1 MTDQEPAPNPP
12 EPEDR
17 IVETEHVM
25 KIDGKDV
32 RYTVTTG
39 TIVLREEMERPKGE
53 GESEGEKPR
62 ARVFFVAYTRKGVDD
77 PGKRPVT
84 FSFNGGPGSSSVWL
98 HLGLLG
104 PRRVSMGEIGELP
117 PPPYRTIDN
126 PYTLLDETDLVF
138 IDPVTTG
145 YSRPVE
151 GEKAKEFHTVKRDIE
166 SVGDFIRLYTT
177 RYRRWS
183 IAQVPDRRELRH
195 HARRRPRG
203 LPAGPPRHVPERHR
217 ADLGRAQ
224 LPDASTSASGNDLPY
239 VLFLPSYTATAWYH
253 GLLAPELQADLRAT
267 LREAEVFA
275 LGEYATALLQGS
287 ALPPSRPRARRR
299 GARALHRALA
309 GVRRAG
315 RPAHPRRALL
325 QGAAPRASGKTVG
338 RLDSRFTGLDRDTA
352 GEEIEYDPSFTNI
365 IGPYTAA
372 FNDYVRR
379 DLRYESDLP
388 YEIIS
393 LKVNE
398 QWTFPERRE
407 PVPVGGGDAAQRD
420 DRQSVPASVFVANGY
435 YDLGTP
441 YFATEYTV
449 HHLGL
454 HPSLAREHRDGLL
467 RGRAHDVHARAVPRA
482 AADRPDAF
490 LRRRDA
496 GLRSGFTTPQPGRAR
511 VVTPTRRRVA
521 YGALEA

>member
-1 MTDQEPAPNPP
+1 VTDPEPAPNPP

-53 GESEGEKPR
+53 GESEGEKAR

-126 PYTLLDETDLVF
+126 PYTLLGETDLVF
-138 IDPVTTG
+138 IDPVSTG

-151 GEKAKEFHTVKRDIE
+151 GQKAKEFHTVKRDIE

-177 RYRRWS
+177 RYRRWTS
-183 IAQVPDRRELRH
+183 PKFLIGESYGTTRAAGLAGYLQDRHGMFLN
-195 HARRRPRG
+195 G
-203 LPAGPPRHVPERHR
+203 IVLISVVLNFQTIDFGV
-217 ADLGRAQ
+217 
-224 LPDASTSASGNDLPY
+224 GNDLPY
-239 VLFLPSYTATAWYH
+239 VLFLPGYTATAFYH
-253 GLLAPELQADLRAT
+253 GLLEPELQADLRAT

-275 LGEYATALLQGS
+275 LGEYATALLHGS
-287 ALPPSRPRARRR
+287 ALPPADRERVVAGLARYTGLSREFIERTDLRIRDGR
-299 GARALHRALA
+299 FFKEALRS
-309 GVRRAG
+309 
-315 RPAHPRRALL
+315 
-325 QGAAPRASGKTVG
+325 QGKTVG

-398 QWTFPERRE
+398 QWTFP
-407 PVPVGGGDAAQRD
+407 D
-420 DRQSVPASVFVANGY
+420 DENRYLSVAETLRSAMTVNPYLRIFIANGY

-454 HPSLAREHRDGLL
+454 HPSLAGNIEM
-467 RGRAHDVHARAVPRA
+467 AYYE
-482 AADRPDAF
+482 
-490 LRRRDA
+490 A
-496 GLRSGFTTPQPGRAR
+496 GHMMYTHEPSLAQLQIDLTRFIAGATPA
-511 VVTPTRRRVA
+511 
-521 YGALEA
+521 